1 MADYLRGSDPPT
13 FAIMTPSY
21 RSGLSL
27 NEVFGEPPGAPV
39 RFPPTSSIKSSL
51 PRMSDRVVA
60 LILLNIQQ
68 AAALF
73 WSETAQGVFAR
84 TTALLVQ
91 LAIEGNFALCPNC

>member
-1 MADYLRGSDPPT
+1 
-13 FAIMTPSY
+13 
-21 RSGLSL
+21 
-27 NEVFGEPPGAPV
+27 
-39 RFPPTSSIKSSL
+39 
-51 PRMSDRVVA
+51 MSDRVVA